1 MPPERDMQG
10 DTRTRLLEA
19 AERVLIEEGVMALTM
34 RRVGD
39 VSGLN
44 PTLITYHFGT
54 VAMLLA
60 NLRDHNMGPM
70 LEDWAC
76 LEDPI
81 PAGGDPLD
89 ILLERW
95 LRPLLAPACFTP
107 SGRAL
112 VVLDEIAAHGEGET
126 AARLVETMSEVA
138 DRFASLLTPHL
149 PGLDRQELRWRLR
162 FIAGAALGPPPRA
175 RLGPDERDP
184 AMSEEALAALTRFC
198 RAALTGA
205 HHTATAR

>member
-1 MPPERDMQG
+1 MQG

-70 LEDWAC
+70 LESWAC
-76 LEDPI
+76 LEEPV
-81 PAGGDPLD
+81 PTGADPLD
-89 ILLERW
+89 TLLERW
-95 LRPLLAPACFTP
+95 LTPLLAPACFNP

-112 VVLDEIAAHGEGET
+112 VVLDEIAAHGESET
-126 AARLVETMSEVA
+126 ATRLVDTMAGVA
-138 DRFASLLTPHL
+138 DRFAGILAPHL
-149 PGLDRQELRWRLR
+149 PGLGAAELRWRLR
-162 FIAGAALGPPPRA
+162 FISGAALGPPPRA

-184 AMSEEALAALTRFC
+184 AMSEQALAALLRFA
-198 RAALTGA
+198 RAALTDQA
-205 HHTATAR
+205 ATAETLRG

>member
-1 MPPERDMQG
+1 MQA

-19 AERVLIEEGVMALTM
+19 AERVLIEEGVLALTM

-70 LEDWAC
+70 LEAWAC

-81 PAGGDPLD
+81 PTGADPLD
-89 ILLERW
+89 TLLARW
-95 LRPLLAPACFTP
+95 LAPLLAPACFTP

-126 AARLVETMSEVA
+126 AAQLVDTMSAVA
-138 DRFASLLTPHL
+138 HRFANLLMPYL
-149 PGLDRQELRWRLR
+149 PDLSRIELRWRLR
-162 FIAGAALGPPPRA
+162 FLAGAALGPPPRT

-184 AMSEEALAALTRFC
+184 GMGPDALAALIRFA

-205 HHTATAR
+205 STSAPAETERS